1 MNPARAMLKV
11 VSVIRWAEVIRFP
24 KISGFVAILA
34 LVLALGSP
42 SPCSAQTLSLGQAG
56 NYDAFGAYNSSTNA
70 AATFYSFSSS
80 TDGNVGLASNGA
92 SLNGLT
98 TGLNV
103 GGTVFLQGNS
113 AFNNGTAGL
122 VVTGANLTQA
132 NNDALAANHTA
143 SSWNASNSNIL
154 SMSQSGNNYSV
165 TGLSSHSGQNIINIT
180 GALGGSGNY
189 TLNISGSGQFLFNLS
204 AGASL
209 TDFTVVLNG
218 VSASNVFFNTKGNGV
233 GIGGST
239 IYGNILNM
247 NGGSMSLDSDV
258 IHGSVVSDGFIDMAG
273 TIIAPELPT
282 IMMAGI
288 ACLFLL
294 GKVGLDC
301 RRKLTARTASPQP

>member
-1 MNPARAMLKV
+1 MPWRLLDGAPL
-11 VSVIRWAEVIRFP
+11 
-24 KISGFVAILA
+24 
-34 LVLALGSP
+34 
-42 SPCSAQTLSLGQAG
+42 PCSAQTLSLGQAG
-56 NYDAFGAYNSSTNA
+56 NYDAFGAYNSSTNNA
-70 AATFYSFSSS
+70 GIFYSFSS
-80 TDGNVGLASNGA
+80 TADGSVGLASNGA
-92 SLNGLT
+92 LLNGST

-103 GGTVFLQGNS
+103 GGTVFLQGHS

-122 VVTGANLTQA
+122 IVTGANLTQA
-132 NNDALAANHTA
+132 NNDVQLPIRRPQIGTPQI
-143 SSWNASNSNIL
+143 SNIL

-165 TGLSSHSGQNIINIT
+165 NGLSSHSGQNIINIT

-218 VSASNVFFNTKGNGV
+218 VSASNVFFNTTGNGV

-258 IHGSVVSDGFIDMAG
+258 IHGFVVSDGFIDMAG
-273 TIIAPELPT
+273 TTIAPELPT

-301 RRKLTARTASPQP
+301 RASPPPVLLVRKPS